1 MGRCP
6 LTPRSRVIT
15 LENPAADRTGAVRS
29 PDARVCIYLAANIVG
44 SFEALPPE
52 NPRSRVITLENPAAD
67 RTCAVRSLGAGV
79 CIYLAANI
87 IGSFGALP
95 PDPPLKGYNP

>member
-1 MGRCP
+1 M
-6 LTPRSRVIT
+6 L
-15 LENPAADRTGAVRS
+15 
-29 PDARVCIYLAANIVG
+29 RVCIYLAVNIIG
-44 SFEALPPE
+44 SFGALPPE

-67 RTCAVRSLGAGV
+67 RTGAVRSLDARV
-79 CIYLAANI
+79 CIYLAANM